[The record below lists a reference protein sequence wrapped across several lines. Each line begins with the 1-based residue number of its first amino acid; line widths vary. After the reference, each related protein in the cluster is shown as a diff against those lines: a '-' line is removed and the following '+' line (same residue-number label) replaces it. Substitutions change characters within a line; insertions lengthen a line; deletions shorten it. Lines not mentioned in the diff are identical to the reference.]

1 MTAEY
6 AEVPANKSLRGLK
19 MLSIV
24 VDWLVVLMMVMG
36 MIVFYKCVAIAR
48 TTGREREC
56 LTDNTVCSLL

>member
-48 TTGREREC
+48 TTGRES
-56 LTDNTVCSLL
+56 V